1 MTKNYIVNSNKFNF
15 AKVVN
20 EVLKGNWMADGVI
33 PAMNEAVEEVAKESA
48 KKLRQTSPK
57 RTGEYARNWA
67 YQKERG
73 RLVVEATVYGKKPTY
88 RLAHLLEKSHL
99 KRNGQRWT
107 PDKTHIEP
115 VAEWAQTEA
124 VNRMY
129 EKLEKLYR

>member
-1 MTKNYIVNSNKFNF
+1 MYGFTAHECALYLDCHPDNRQALERHARAIK
-15 AKVVN
+15 
-20 EVLKGNWMADGVI
+20 
-33 PAMNEAVEEVAKESA
+33 AMNEAVEEVAKESA